1 VVVPGYRLQGILAQ
15 SLNVTTGI
23 VSALAG
29 LRDDRWRLQISAPS
43 QPGNSGGPVLDGAG
57 QVFGV
62 AVGKLNALRAA
73 MVTGDIAQNVN
84 FAIKGALAQSFLDIN
99 GVP

>member
-1 VVVPGYRLQGILAQ
+1 M
-15 SLNVTTGI
+15 
-23 VSALAG
+23 
-29 LRDDRWRLQISAPS
+29 
-43 QPGNSGGPVLDGAG
+43 LDGAG